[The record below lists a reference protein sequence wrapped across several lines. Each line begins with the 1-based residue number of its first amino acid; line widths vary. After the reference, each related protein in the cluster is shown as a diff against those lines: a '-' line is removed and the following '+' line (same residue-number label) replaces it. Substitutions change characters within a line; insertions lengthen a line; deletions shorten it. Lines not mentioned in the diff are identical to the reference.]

1 MTGPSQ
7 TDEKQRNLLGTPVG
21 QPGGG
26 MMRYAAAMHFY
37 RRGLIDAE
45 LLEIYRIC
53 ARQDNADPR
62 EVARIEGLRHPDI
75 A

>member
-1 MTGPSQ
+1 
-7 TDEKQRNLLGTPVG
+7 
-21 QPGGG
+21 
-26 MMRYAAAMHFY
+26 MRYAAAMHFY
-37 RRGLIDAE
+37 KRRMIEPE